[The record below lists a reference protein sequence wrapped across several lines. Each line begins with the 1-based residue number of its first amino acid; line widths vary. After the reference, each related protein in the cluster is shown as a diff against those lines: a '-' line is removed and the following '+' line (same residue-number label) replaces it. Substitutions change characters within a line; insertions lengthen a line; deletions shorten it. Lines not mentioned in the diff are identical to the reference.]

1 MDGETNGQ
9 TNRNKQ
15 NTCRQYTQCTYIV
28 YTLGTYV
35 YTQYIY
41 TYQHIYIVYI
51 YIYIV
56 YTQYI
61 YACHTQY
68 ICISHM
74 QYICI
79 VCLLKSYEAVCVRC
93 GQCKGRQVDGWM
105 YIVHTYIIKYI
116 PYIVYIQSI
125 YTQYIFTICIRT
137 IHTKYINTSKIKQ
150 LYVRCKPVTL
160 KV

>member
-1 MDGETNGQ
+1 MQ
-9 TNRNKQ
+9 TVYLVYIHSIHTRHI
-15 NTCRQYTQCTYIV
+15 CIYIV
-28 YTLGTYV
+28 YIYILA
-35 YTQYIY
+35 YIY
-41 TYQHIYIVYI
+41 SIYI

-56 YTQYI
+56 YTQDI